1 MTKLFKLL
9 TVLAFTF
16 SILNAHG
23 HHDHGHKHHVSKS
36 GIQQAAKKQLALL
49 VENDKIEKSFADSF
63 LADTREKK
71 FGKFTEW
78 VVRFDNDKIKD
89 KTQKSLYIFLNLKG
103 KVLGANYTG
112 N

>member
-1 MTKLFKLL
+1 MTKLFTLL
-9 TVLAFTF
+9 TVLACTF
-16 SILNAHG
+16 SILNAHE
-23 HHDHGHKHHVSKS
+23 HHGHKHYVSKS
-36 GIQQAAKKQLALL
+36 GIQKNAKKQLSFL
-49 VENDKIEKSFADSF
+49 VEKEKIDKSFADSF
-63 LADTREKK
+63 LADTKEKQ

-89 KTQKSLYIFLNLKG
+89 ETKKSLYIFLNLKG